1 MRRLVV
7 LSVCAVLTVVV
18 AACGLPA
25 DDDFTRID
33 PGDDG
38 FGLSQ
43 ASTSTVT
50 TTTEPSTTL
59 DATTS
64 TSIAATTSTSIPGVF
79 VDIYFPIARQLGK
92 VPMLLPPDPQ
102 LNQVMARILKGPPEG
117 DLFTGFRT
125 ILPADADVT
134 ANNVGGVAV
143 VNFPDDVFDGISPN
157 DQRLVFGQIVL
168 TMISQPGIGQVRFT
182 QGEEP
187 MSVFLGNGSSSVAT
201 ESVLRSDY
209 TNLLGGSGDPI
220 PTTTTTT
227 AITVPPTDPP
237 AVATTAET

>member
-7 LSVCAVLTVVV
+7 LSVGAVLAVVL

-25 DDDFTRID
+25 DDEFTRID

-38 FGLSQ
+38 FGLSL
-43 ASTSTVT
+43 ASTTTVT
-50 TTTEPSTTL
+50 TSTEPSTTI

-64 TSIAATTSTSIPGVF
+64 TSIADTTTSIPGVF
-79 VDIYFPIARQLGK
+79 VDIYFPVARQLGK

-102 LNQVMARILKGPPEG
+102 LNQVMARILKGPLEG
-117 DLFTGFRT
+117 DLFTGMRT

-143 VNFPDDVFDGISPN
+143 VNFPNDVFDGISPN

-168 TMISQPGIGQVRFT
+168 TMTSQRGVGQVRFT

-209 TNLLGGSGDPI
+209 TNLLGGSVDPI
-220 PTTTTTT
+220 QTTTTTIAT
-227 AITVPPTDPP
+227 TVPPTDPP
-237 AVATTAET
+237 AVATTAEP